1 MKTTPI
7 CVAAFAGLVFT
18 AACVF
23 AQTAAPP
30 PPPETPPPAALPFV
44 PAVPLAPPP
53 PIVDPALEL
62 KGSALVAALRKGGLV
77 LYMRHTETGVVTEKC
92 EQSNLSAIGETN
104 ARAVGAALRELKIPI
119 GVVRSSLA
127 CRVADTARLLGLGAV
142 EPSEDLNPVA
152 PREGFDIGAARTRRL
167 NEMPAAGTN
176 TLLVSH
182 LHGSRKKEEWLHL
195 EMGEIIVFKPDSN
208 APAVPIARV
217 RVAEWMALK
226 SLDKSVP

>member
-1 MKTTPI
+1 MKTKPI
-7 CVAAFAGLVFT
+7 CIAAFAGLAFT

-30 PPPETPPPAALPFV
+30 PETQPPAALPFV
-44 PAVPLAPPP
+44 PAVPLALPP

-92 EQSNLSAIGETN
+92 EQSNLSAIGEAN

-119 GVVRSSLA
+119 SVVRSSFA

-152 PREGFDIGAARTRRL
+152 PREGFDIGAARTRLL
-167 NEMPAAGTN
+167 NVMPAAGTN

-226 SLDKSVP
+226 RLDKSVP

>member
-7 CVAAFAGLVFT
+7 CVAAFAGLAFT

-44 PAVPLAPPP
+44 PAVPLALPP

-62 KGSALVAALRKGGLV
+62 KGNALVAALRKGGLV

-92 EQSNLSAIGETN
+92 EQSNLSAIGEAN
-104 ARAVGAALRELKIPI
+104 ARAVGVALRELKIPV
-119 GVVRSSLA
+119 GVVRSSFA

-142 EPSEDLNPVA
+142 ESNEDLNPVA

-176 TLLVSH
+176 TVLVSH

-208 APAVPIARV
+208 SPAVPIARV